1 MSCYAEAAG
10 GGGSVAPE
18 SAGAGRTRRRG
29 FVLLEAVVA
38 MAIIGMAAVALL
50 AATGAQVR
58 SASKA
63 NELLQA
69 QSLAEDRL
77 AAVRM
82 LDAEELA
89 DLPDSL
95 RAGTFPP
102 PFQTFR
108 WTAAVAEMEE
118 EHDLFG
124 VEVVVTGPVEV
135 YPLRTLVHRPR
146 PVVVTGEGDG
156 P

>member
-1 MSCYAEAAG
+1 MSSSTDIDRDRADG
-10 GGGSVAPE
+10 GPPGVGH
-18 SAGAGRTRRRG
+18 RRG

-38 MAIIGMAAVALL
+38 LAIIGMVAVALL

-63 NELLQA
+63 HELLVA

-82 LDAEELA
+82 LDQDDLV

-95 RAGTFPP
+95 GSGTFPS
-102 PFQTFR
+102 PFHGFT
-108 WTAAVAEMEE
+108 WTLAVAEMEE
-118 EHDLFG
+118 EYDLFG
-124 VEVVVTGPVEV
+124 VEVVVRGAAEV

-146 PVVVTGEGDG
+146 PVVVGGDG
-156 P
+156 GS